1 MKKLFNYFYNKQE
14 IAILVP
20 FLLLI
25 LFFYSR
31 NEAMLDPKTISSI
44 LRTIAFP
51 ALISM
56 GMVQLMIAGEIDL
69 STAAVMSFCAV
80 LSAKLIKDFNFEV
93 SEAVIIALLFS
104 LLIGFVNAILT
115 VKIGIFS
122 VIATIGTG
130 FVVRGSSYMFTNGVP
145 IYPMPESFAFLGS
158 MRPLNISFT
167 FFLMLA
173 VALLV
178 QFLLTSTKWGTSIYA
193 TGSNRQAAE
202 VSGINTFRVKLIC
215 FMATSFLS
223 GCAGLLTMSQ
233 LPGTPGDPIIGLNL
247 ELDIL
252 AGVIVGGVSLYG
264 GRGSAIGS
272 LIGVA
277 FIQIVRSGLVIGH
290 FNPYLQLPALGLL
303 LMLAVAWDVI
313 RHKKS
318 LA

>member
-1 MKKLFNYFYNKQE
+1 
-14 IAILVP
+14 
-20 FLLLI
+20 
-25 LFFYSR
+25 
-31 NEAMLDPKTISSI
+31 MLDPKTVSSI

-93 SEAVIIALLFS
+93 PEAVIIALLCS
-104 LLIGFVNAILT
+104 LLIGCVNAFLT

-130 FVVRGSSYMFTNGVP
+130 FVVRGLSYSFTNGVP
-145 IYPMPESFAFLGS
+145 IYPMPESFALLGS
-158 MRPLNISFT
+158 VRPLNISFT
-167 FFLMLA
+167 FFFMLA
-173 VALLV
+173 VAFFV
-178 QFLLTSTKWGTSIYA
+178 QLLLTSTKWGTAIYA

-202 VSGINTFRVKLIC
+202 VSGINTFKVKLVC

-313 RHKKS
+313 RHKKNV
-318 LA
+318 A

>member
-1 MKKLFNYFYNKQE
+1 
-14 IAILVP
+14 
-20 FLLLI
+20 
-25 LFFYSR
+25 
-31 NEAMLDPKTISSI
+31 MLDPKTISSI

>member
-1 MKKLFNYFYNKQE
+1 
-14 IAILVP
+14 
-20 FLLLI
+20 
-25 LFFYSR
+25 
-31 NEAMLDPKTISSI
+31 MLDPKTISSI

-93 SEAVIIALLFS
+93 PEAVIIALLFS

-167 FFLMLA
+167 FFLMLGI
-173 VALLV
+173 ALLV

-303 LMLAVAWDVI
+303 LMLA
-313 RHKKS
+313 
-318 LA
+318 

>member
-1 MKKLFNYFYNKQE
+1 
-14 IAILVP
+14 
-20 FLLLI
+20 
-25 LFFYSR
+25 
-31 NEAMLDPKTISSI
+31 MLDPLTISSI

-93 SEAVIIALLFS
+93 PEAVIIVLLCS
-104 LLIGFVNAILT
+104 LLIGCVNAFLT

-130 FVVRGSSYMFTNGVP
+130 FVVRGLSYSFTNGVP
-145 IYPMPESFAFLGS
+145 IYPMPESIAFLGS
-158 MRPLNISFT
+158 LRPLNISFT

-173 VALLV
+173 VAFFV
-178 QFLLTSTKWGTSIYA
+178 QLLLTSTKWGTAIYA

-202 VSGINTFRVKLIC
+202 VSGINTFKVKLVC

-277 FIQIVRSGLVIGH
+277 FILIVRSGLVIGH

-303 LMLAVAWDVI
+303 LMLAVAWDDI
-313 RHKKS
+313 RHKRNV
-318 LA
+318 A

>member
-1 MKKLFNYFYNKQE
+1 
-14 IAILVP
+14 
-20 FLLLI
+20 
-25 LFFYSR
+25 
-31 NEAMLDPKTISSI
+31 MLDPLTISSI

-93 SEAVIIALLFS
+93 PEAVIIVLICS
-104 LLIGFVNAILT
+104 LIIGCVNAFLT

-130 FVVRGSSYMFTNGVP
+130 FVVRGLSYSFTNGVP
-145 IYPMPESFAFLGS
+145 IYPMPESFALLGS
-158 MRPLNISFT
+158 LRPLNISFT

-173 VALLV
+173 VAFFV
-178 QFLLTSTKWGTSIYA
+178 QILLTSTKWGTAIYA

-313 RHKKS
+313 RHKKN